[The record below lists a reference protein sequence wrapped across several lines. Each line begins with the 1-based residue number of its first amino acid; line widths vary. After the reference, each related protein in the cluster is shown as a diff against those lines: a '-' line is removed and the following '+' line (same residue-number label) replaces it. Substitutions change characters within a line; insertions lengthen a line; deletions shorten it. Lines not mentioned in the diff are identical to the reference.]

1 MIDIGIQRPKPWQFS
16 VRKLLGCMG
25 VLCVVFALIALL
37 GRGIRAAREA
47 AWQQHCTNNLKTI
60 GIALHNY
67 HDIYNH
73 FPPPFSTDANGK
85 PMHSWRIRIGPYISS
100 SRLYDEYDYKQP
112 WNSPKN
118 LALTARWPWSGHDF
132 TCPSTNLPTPSGFTN
147 YVMVVGQ
154 ERAAGSGRKDA
165 IIVVEIANSDIHWTE
180 PRDLN
185 FDEMSFKINDKSKP
199 SISSHH
205 PHMAMVLHADG
216 SVHFLDESTDPEELK
231 KLLTENLEDASGRG
245 KSSQ

>member
-1 MIDIGIQRPKPWQFS
+1 MCDQPPKPLQFS
-16 VRKLLGCMG
+16 VRGLLRFVG

-47 AWQQHCTNNLKTI
+47 AWQQHCTNNLKMI
-60 GIALHNY
+60 GIALHSY
-67 HDIYNH
+67 HDIYNR

-85 PMHSWRIRIGPYISS
+85 PMHSWRIAIGPYISS
-100 SRLYDEYDYKQP
+100 SRLYDQYDYKQP

-118 LALTARWPWSGHDF
+118 LALTAQWPWWGHDF
-132 TCPSTNLPTPSGFTN
+132 TCPSTNQPTGSGFTN

-154 ERAAGSGRKDA
+154 DRVGSGRKEA
-165 IIVVEIANSDIHWTE
+165 IIVVEIADSDIHWTE

-185 FDEMSFKINDKSKP
+185 FDEMSFTINDKTKP

-205 PHMAMVLHADG
+205 PHGAMVVYADG
-216 SVHFLDESTDPEELK
+216 SVQFLDESTDPDELR

-245 KSSQ
+245 KRP